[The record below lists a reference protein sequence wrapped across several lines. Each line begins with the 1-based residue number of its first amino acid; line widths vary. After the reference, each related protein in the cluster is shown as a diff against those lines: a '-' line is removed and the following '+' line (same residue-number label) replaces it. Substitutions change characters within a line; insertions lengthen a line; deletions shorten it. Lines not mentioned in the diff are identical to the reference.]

1 MFKPTCRQNKVY
13 FKVKSENLLETSTDK
28 TISGFT
34 ADSTATNFVFKDYYL
49 KYDGAD
55 EVKMILSKTGVA
67 LKKVSDSTDVT
78 SPDFSKLKL
87 HKITGDAT
95 TPNTLIPLSGI
106 KMIRT
111 LSEYQNHR

>member
-1 MFKPTCRQNKVY
+1 M
-13 FKVKSENLLETSTDK
+13 LETSSDK

-34 ADSTATNFVFKDYYL
+34 ADSTASNFVFKDYYL
-49 KYDGAD
+49 KYDGV

-67 LKKVSDSTDVT
+67 LTKVSDLKDVT
-78 SPDFSKLKL
+78 TPDFTKLKL

-95 TPNTLIPLSGI
+95 DPNKLISLSAI

-111 LSEYQNHR
+111 LSEY

>member
-1 MFKPTCRQNKVY
+1 M
-13 FKVKSENLLETSTDK
+13 LETSTDK

-49 KYDGAD
+49 KYDGA

-78 SPDFSKLKL
+78 SPDFTKLKL
-87 HKITGDAT
+87 HKITDDTT
-95 TPNTLIPLSGI
+95 TPNTLIPLSAI